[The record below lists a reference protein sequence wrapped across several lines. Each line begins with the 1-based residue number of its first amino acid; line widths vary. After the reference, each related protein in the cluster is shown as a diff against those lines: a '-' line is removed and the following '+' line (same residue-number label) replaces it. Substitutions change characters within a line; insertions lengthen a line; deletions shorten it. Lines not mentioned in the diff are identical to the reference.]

1 MKPRTDRL
9 YWITTIGCWLLLLA
23 YFGMAHLANAEKV
36 DDPYSEI
43 ATISAVCFVYT
54 AEIGQPADYWEGFLR
69 EWLDDNVIIFSR
81 VVSIAKANVGSA
93 SSELLTQVV
102 KECDLLRETL
112 EDTTIES

>member
-9 YWITTIGCWLLLLA
+9 YWITTIGCAFLLLA
-23 YFGMAHLANAEKV
+23 YFGLASLANAEET
-36 DDPYSEI
+36 DPYSEI

-54 AEIGQPADYWEGFLR
+54 AEIGQPADYWEGFLK

-93 SSELLTQVV
+93 SRELLTQVV

-112 EDTTIES
+112 EDTTIER